1 MRDLELF
8 DAGRHYGILDEI
20 KLLMRINFYK
30 TEKTIRVPAKR
41 RCIHR
46 LYGMIIKKGSYQM
59 ATPFI
64 TSKSE
69 DINYL
74 ASPS

>member
-1 MRDLELF
+1 MRHH
-8 DAGRHYGILDEI
+8 HYGILDEI
-20 KLLMRINFYK
+20 KLLMRINILQNG
-30 TEKTIRVPAKR
+30 KTIRVPAKR

-46 LYGMIIKKGSYQM
+46 LYGMIIKKGATQM

-64 TSKSE
+64 TLKSE